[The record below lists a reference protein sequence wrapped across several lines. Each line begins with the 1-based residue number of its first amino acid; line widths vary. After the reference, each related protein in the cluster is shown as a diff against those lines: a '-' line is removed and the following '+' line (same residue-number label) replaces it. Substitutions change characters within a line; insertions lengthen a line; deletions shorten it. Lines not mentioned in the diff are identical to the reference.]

1 MNETLDRV
9 RTGAAFPAG
18 PASTSS
24 STSADSAEAGPRLNA
39 AAVLQLQA
47 AVLSQSGFRAAAT
60 VFANDMARLFGA
72 ARVCLGWAGPGG
84 VSMEAMSGEV
94 DFVRNAELCRILAAA
109 MDESL
114 EQGASIAYP
123 PNAGARPRI
132 TLAHAEVAYR
142 GSPSVLTVPL
152 VSAGRLIGA
161 MTLELRDAQ
170 PPTAAV
176 IAPCEH
182 VLRLIAPVLELKR
195 QLELPWYQRLM
206 ALAHELRER
215 LLGPGHLTLKWSLLV
230 AFPMLGTLG
239 WWPVDYRVSAPAHL
253 EGVIQRILVAPSD
266 GFLRDI
272 HAKPGDSVVA
282 GQVLAEL
289 ADQDLELERRKWAS
303 ERAQLENSYLSALAK
318 GERTQYAV
326 NFGKADAARAQLEL
340 VEQLIGRSR
349 IRAPFDGIVIKGDLS
364 QTLGAPVQR
373 GDVLLTIA
381 PANAFR
387 LMVEVD
393 ERDIADVR
401 VGRAGTL
408 ALAAVPDATFDF
420 QVVRV
425 TPVASARDGR
435 NFFEVEGQFQSM
447 PAALRPG
454 LQGVAKIA
462 AGRQSLAWVWSHRV
476 VDWAR
481 LAIWSLGS

>member
-1 MNETLDRV
+1 MNETLERV
-9 RTGAAFPAG
+9 R
-18 PASTSS
+18 
-24 STSADSAEAGPRLNA
+24 A
-39 AAVLQLQA
+39 AARAAASESAASPARADQAVVAAPHLDAGVVLKLQA
-47 AVLSQSGFRAAAT
+47 AVLSQTGFRGAAT

-72 ARVCLGWAGPGG
+72 ARVCLGWAAPGG
-84 VSMEAMSGEV
+84 ASLEAMSGEV
-94 DFVRNAELCRILAAA
+94 DFLRNAELCRVLAAA
-109 MDESL
+109 MDEAL

-123 PNAGARPRI
+123 PAAGARPRI
-132 TLAHAEVAYR
+132 TLAHAELAFR
-142 GSPSVLTVPL
+142 GAPSVLTVPL
-152 VSAGRLIGA
+152 VSGGRLIGA
-161 MTLELRDAQ
+161 MTLELRNAQ
-170 PPTAAV
+170 APTAAV

-182 VLRLIAPVLELKR
+182 VVRLITPVLELKR
-195 QLELPWYQRLM
+195 ELELPWHQRLVR
-206 ALAHELRER
+206 LAHGLRER
-215 LLGPGHLTLKWSLLV
+215 LLGPGHLSLKWGLLL
-230 AFPMLGTLG
+230 AFPLLGTVG

-253 EGVIQRILVAPSD
+253 EGAIQRILVAPSD
-266 GFLRDI
+266 GFLRDV
-272 HAKPGDSVVA
+272 HAKPGDTVVA

-318 GERTQYAV
+318 GERTQYTV

-340 VEQLIGRSR
+340 VEQQISRSR

-373 GDVLLTIA
+373 GDALLTIA

-387 LMVEVD
+387 LIVEVD
-393 ERDIADVR
+393 ERDIGDVR
-401 VGRAGTL
+401 LGRHGAL
-408 ALAAVPDATFDF
+408 ALAALPDSTLEF

-435 NFFEVEGQFQSM
+435 NFYEVEGQFQNL

-462 AGRQSLAWVWSHRV
+462 AGRQSLAWIWSHRV
-476 VDWAR
+476 LDWA
-481 LAIWSLGS
+481 LLTVWSLGS